1 MTGTVFN
8 IQSYSLHDGPGIR
21 TIVFLKGCPLQ
32 CMWCSN
38 PESQK
43 KAPQIYFDEKKCIRD
58 KGCGLCADACR
69 YGAVSGEGI
78 DFKRCTDCGKCAEVC
93 PSRAVGI
100 YGEAMTAEAVIERVQ
115 RESSFYRHGGGGI
128 TLSGGEPFMQ
138 GEFSIELLRLAKERR
153 INTAAETCGYCD
165 REILHRA
172 AELLDHIMF
181 DIKILNEEKH
191 IRYTGASNRV
201 ILDNLDMLFDEFPK
215 LHKHIRTPVIPTV
228 NDNEEDIGDI
238 IRYLK
243 GRDNCS
249 YELLPYHRF
258 GQEKYKLLGR
268 EYPAL
273 PERLDEEKFEKLKA
287 IL

>member
-128 TLSGGEPFMQ
+128 TLSGGEPFM
-138 GEFSIELLRLAKERR
+138 
-153 INTAAETCGYCD
+153 
-165 REILHRA
+165 
-172 AELLDHIMF
+172 
-181 DIKILNEEKH
+181 
-191 IRYTGASNRV
+191 
-201 ILDNLDMLFDEFPK
+201 
-215 LHKHIRTPVIPTV
+215 
-228 NDNEEDIGDI
+228 
-238 IRYLK
+238 
-243 GRDNCS
+243 
-249 YELLPYHRF
+249 
-258 GQEKYKLLGR
+258 
-268 EYPAL
+268 
-273 PERLDEEKFEKLKA
+273 
-287 IL
+287 